1 MVTHNYLIR
10 TDQHLSDFK
19 FRGEGISLD
28 NLSKIKKG
36 LFTLHNLEIMATAI
50 YQFQI
55 SGHRDEL
62 NRQLI
67 ASMANEMTHM
77 QDFKIKL
84 YEYGWRPSK
93 RRGFYWIVGF
103 IIGFVSK
110 LFGKKMILKTGI
122 WVEQKAVHHYGELLS
137 TIDWDD
143 DTRKIIEKNQSDEV
157 VHIEHWKALL
167 KKI

>member
-1 MVTHNYLIR
+1 
-10 TDQHLSDFK
+10 
-19 FRGEGISLD
+19 
-28 NLSKIKKG
+28 
-36 LFTLHNLEIMATAI
+36 MATAI

-55 SGHRDEL
+55 SGSRDEV

-67 ASMANEMTHM
+67 ASMANEMTHI

-93 RRGFYWIVGF
+93 RKGFYWMVGF
-103 IIGFVSK
+103 TIGIVSK
-110 LFGKKMILKTGI
+110 LLGRKMILRTGI
-122 WVEQKAVHHYGELLS
+122 WVEKKAVRHYGELLS
-137 TIDWDD
+137 TIDWNN

-157 VHIEHWKALL
+157 IHIEHWKALL